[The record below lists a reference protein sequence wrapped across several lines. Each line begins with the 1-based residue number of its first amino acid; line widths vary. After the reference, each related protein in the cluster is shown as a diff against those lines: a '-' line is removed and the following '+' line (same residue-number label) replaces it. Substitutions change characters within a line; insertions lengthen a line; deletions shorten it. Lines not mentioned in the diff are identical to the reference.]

1 LRDGRWVAAR
11 LLGVG
16 LAAVLAV
23 ITISLA
29 LTGQIGLYINPDSA
43 WFAVG
48 MAVVLLVG
56 AALTFVLPLGAEAD
70 DGHDHAHDG
79 GHGHDDAHTEAR
91 PVRRVSAGGVAA
103 VAGGVVSTAL
113 VATMLV
119 VPPTALSTQL
129 ALERGA
135 NAPPLFGGA
144 DQVALATTGDTS
156 AFGVGDWASVFA
168 TSRDPDRFV
177 GKPVTLTGFVGPS
190 KTGAGFGLN
199 RLVITHC
206 VIDAQPASVPIAT
219 DDLGLPAGQ
228 WVTVTGTIR
237 ADADGRLRIEAAQV
251 VTVDAPQDPY
261 EY

>member
-1 LRDGRWVAAR
+1 MRKGRWIAVR

-23 ITISLA
+23 VTLSLA
-29 LTGQIGLYINPDSA
+29 VTGQIGLYINPDSA

-48 MAVVLLVG
+48 MSVVLLIG
-56 AALTFVLPLGAEAD
+56 AALTFTLPLGAEAD
-70 DGHDHAHDG
+70 DGHGHDHGHAHDDHEHEG
-79 GHGHDDAHTEAR
+79 E
-91 PVRRVSAGGVAA
+91 VRGASIAGIAA
-103 VAGGVVSTAL
+103 VAGGVLSTAL

-144 DQVALATTGDTS
+144 DRVALATTGDTA

-168 TSRDPDRFV
+168 SATDPDQFV
-177 GKPVTLTGFVGPS
+177 GKAVTLTGFVGPS
-190 KTGAGFGLN
+190 KQSGGFGLT

-206 VIDAQPASVPIAT
+206 VVDAQAASVPIAT

-237 ADADGRLRIEAAQV
+237 ADADGRLRVDAAQV
-251 VTVDAPQDPY
+251 ATIAAPKDPY

>member
-1 LRDGRWVAAR
+1 LSRGRWIAAR

-29 LTGQIGLYINPDSA
+29 ITGQIGLYINPDSA

-48 MAVVLLVG
+48 MSVVLLVG
-56 AALTFVLPLGAEAD
+56 AALTFVLPVGAEAD
-70 DGHDHAHDG
+70 DGHDHGHAAAAHDDHDHAEG
-79 GHGHDDAHTEAR
+79 G
-91 PVRRVSAGGVAA
+91 RRVSIGGVAA

-129 ALERGA
+129 ALERAA

-156 AFGVGDWASVFA
+156 SFGVGDWASVFA
-168 TSRDPDRFV
+168 TSTDPDRFV

-190 KTGAGFGLN
+190 KDGAGFGLN

-206 VIDAQPASVPIAT
+206 VIDAQPASIPIAT
-219 DDLGLPAGQ
+219 DDLGLPVGQ

-237 ADADGRLRIEAAQV
+237 ADPDGRLRVDAAQV
-251 VTVDAPQDPY
+251 ATVDAPSDPY